1 METVRVLTAPEC
13 LITVPAALALANAL
27 LNAGTAIGLL
37 AWRFWR
43 K

>member
-1 METVRVLTAPEC
+1 MEAGRVLAAPEC
-13 LITVPAALALANAL
+13 LITVPAALALVNAL
-27 LNAGTAIGLL
+27 LNAGTAVGLL